1 MNPRD
6 KDRLKT
12 NLTKVTS
19 VFQGRLAKDKDKKYK
34 KEIKFLTNENK
45 EDSTGH

>member
-6 KDRLKT
+6 KDTLKT

-19 VFQGRLAKDKDKKYK
+19 VFQGRLAKRKDKKYK
-34 KEIKFLTNENK
+34 KRKYILDEQK
-45 EDSTGH
+45 